1 VKNEIVNWVKKVCL
15 RYNLEA
21 IYVPDNDVYS
31 IRKNGR
37 GVHNFN
43 TPQFYQLPKRHR
55 EELVHRLL
63 RVGLVHNLGEKYK
76 NQLYLNRRLGKI
88 II

>member
-1 VKNEIVNWVKKVCL
+1 MKSEIVEWVKKVCL
-15 RYNLEA
+15 KNKLEA

-31 IRKNGR
+31 LRMRGR
-37 GVHNFN
+37 GVHNFS

-63 RVGLVHNLGEKYK
+63 KVGLVHNLGEKYN
-76 NQLYLNRRLGKI
+76 NQLYLARNIGKRI
-88 II
+88 I